1 MKKEVTKKKTK
12 KATQKQKVE
21 FNIYSLYLQTIS
33 ILMVLVS
40 VVLNLTGVI
49 STELL
54 LDLFCIG
61 VIILASSLFP
71 KRK

>member
-1 MKKEVTKKKTK
+1 MKKNNKRKSKVS
-12 KATQKQKVE
+12 KVE
-21 FNIYSLYLQTIS
+21 FNKYSLYLQTIS
-33 ILMVLVS
+33 ILMVLIS
-40 VVLNLTGVI
+40 VILNITGLI
-49 STELL
+49 NTELL

>member
-1 MKKEVTKKKTK
+1 MKKNNKRKSSKTVK
-12 KATQKQKVE
+12 GKVE
-21 FNIYSLYLQTIS
+21 FNKYSLYLQTIS

-40 VVLNLTGVI
+40 VILNITGLI
-49 STELL
+49 NTELL